1 MLTGQHLGQ
10 GLRQVLTQSREHAEA
25 LPSWGLPSTEREKGS
40 TATRY
45 DGCSPGRNWA
55 SWAQAQQSSQRH
67 WGTSLPG
74 EEHQNQEVTGGQAEL
89 SEGGWGGGRCG
100 RAQHLNHRLAGC
112 LPNSCL
118 PAFKAAPAY
127 TQGESIP
134 ASSSKSSCPRLPCS

>member
-127 TQGESIP
+127 AQGESIP